1 MIYGYHI
8 IGKDGR
14 YIIIY
19 PVILLTRS
27 DNKYLI
33 YRRGRNIN
41 SKTYIGKVIE
51 NNEVVPI
58 EEIVMK
64 YYGNNE
70 EE

>member
-8 IGKDGR
+8 RGNEGK

-19 PVILLTRS
+19 PVLLLTRS

-33 YRRGRNIN
+33 YKRSRNA
-41 SKTYIGKVIE
+41 SAKTYIGLVKDK
-51 NNEVVPI
+51 NEVIPI

-64 YYGNNE
+64 YYLE
-70 EE
+70 EEI

>member
-8 IGKDGR
+8 INSDGR

-33 YRRGRNIN
+33 YRKSRNQN
-41 SKTYIGKVIE
+41 GKTYIGLVKE
-51 NNEVVPI
+51 KNEVVPI
-58 EEIVMK
+58 EEIVME
-64 YYGNNE
+64 YYINN
-70 EE
+70 

>member
-8 IGKDGR
+8 RGKEGK

-19 PVILLTRS
+19 PVILLTKS

-33 YRRGRNIN
+33 YRRKRDSNA
-41 SKTYIGKVIE
+41 KTYIGMVKE
-51 NNEVVPI
+51 KNEVVPI

-64 YYGNNE
+64 YYLE
-70 EE
+70 EEV

>member
-8 IGKDGR
+8 INSDGR

-33 YRRGRNIN
+33 YRKNRSQNG
-41 SKTYIGKVIE
+41 KTYIGLVKE
-51 NNEVVPI
+51 KNEVVPI
-58 EEIVMK
+58 EEIVME
-64 YYGNNE
+64 YYINN
-70 EE
+70 